1 MTYTYSTRA
10 DVKRREE
17 YYAQSAAL
25 LDAALRRQDIAAFL
39 DALSVLVKAEGY
51 AAVAQKTGLNRTWL
65 YKAISASANPGIHT
79 IVALLS
85 ALGLCLCVK
94 SLAKGSDV
102 HADKDQFMGVIR
114 RARRA
119 RVSAVL
125 MSP

>member
-1 MTYTYSTRA
+1 MTYKYRA
-10 DVKRREE
+10 QSDVQRRDK
-17 YYAQSAAL
+17 YHAQSAAL
-25 LDAALRRQDIAAFL
+25 MDTALQRQDIAAFL
-39 DALSVLVKAEGY
+39 DALNVLVKAEGY
-51 AAVAQKTGLNRTWL
+51 MAVAQKSGLNRTWL

-114 RARRA
+114 RAPRA
-119 RVSAVL
+119 RVSAL
-125 MSP
+125 F